1 MALELGIHPKPTQIA
16 DTHQAKVAPVFS
28 AHSAPYR
35 EKRGDSQRKAQAG
48 LPSCAYFIF
57 L

>member
-1 MALELGIHPKPTQIA
+1 MALELGIHPKPSQIA

-48 LPSCAYFIF
+48 LPSCACFIF